1 MFVKIPKDLLCEI
14 SELTVNQEGETEYPE
29 GTIFKVDDK
38 ALVQVVNFDPDGDSF
53 DGELFF
59 RNETEDES
67 EQVEGDQEIQYEAV
81 NVSDYTTYVI
91 ASDRDEEEEE
101 EGGGVGGGDTNIKM
115 TEENLDEELN
125 RENLTT
131 IETSVG
137 RVEK

>member
-101 EGGGVGGGDTNIKM
+101 EGGGGGGDTNIKM

-125 RENLTT
+125 RENLN
-131 IETSVG
+131 
-137 RVEK
+137 